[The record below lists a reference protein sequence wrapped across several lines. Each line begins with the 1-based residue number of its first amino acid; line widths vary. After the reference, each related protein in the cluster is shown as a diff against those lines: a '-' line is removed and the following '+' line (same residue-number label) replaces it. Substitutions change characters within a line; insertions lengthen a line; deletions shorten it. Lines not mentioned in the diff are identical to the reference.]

1 MSILRS
7 PLEQNSGFTFPDSS
21 GPSNSSADAIKKD
34 TNNNNNISATSVKET
49 FQIQQPSSYF
59 ASPESINH
67 VSHSK
72 FKHSRIGT
80 IDENL
85 MDTSNQFEKSFAN
98 LSLKK
103 VSSRDTVNSESTL
116 VESLH
121 NKNDSLNSI
130 NSIDTLNSF
139 RLKRFNSA
147 SSVPSFNAI
156 TNFGSPEITHHST
169 FPLLNSSP
177 NGSLCSSASSSS
189 ASSSNSTFQLKKV
202 AKFPIP
208 STISTMTNTELSLIL
223 EGMTSDEDNSI
234 LILDVRPYIDY
245 NTKHIKNAINFNLPS
260 TLLKRSNFTLTRCL
274 SNLSIIENVKI
285 NKFLSDEEASDKKI
299 IIYDDSSVTNNEIS
313 LAAYGTSNKFLNDQN
328 FKGEI
333 YVLKNGLINFNE
345 EFPGLTE
352 ASSNSNGNANNHSTG
367 HQPIKPPHNRSLS
380 LANIS
385 SSTPISPN
393 LSRFQLPKLPKTPVF
408 KIRHNE
414 EFYDFD
420 NYKIINEFKFLNS
433 TINRPDENIEKPLPK
448 WLKTVLDKNN
458 YLSLFEKFKNLEI
471 EEKKRINNLVATNN
485 VTSGI
490 ELGFKNRYKDI
501 FPYEHSRVKLSLTPT
516 QEHQGYINANFINCP
531 QLTKLRYIATQAPLS
546 ETTKD
551 FTKLCEDND
560 ISLIISL
567 TNQFENGIEK
577 CFPYWDDSENFEIL
591 ERTNLND
598 FVLRRLRL
606 TKYNKEVLQ
615 IQILNWSDFD
625 IMVENQQVDVLKLI
639 YLKKTILDHLQK
651 QDQNV
656 IVHCSAGCG
665 RTGTFCTLDSIIN
678 TKFDFSDMNNNN
690 NKSLIDFDPIFEIVE
705 NFRVQ
710 RISMVQ
716 NLRQYLFIYDCLLN
730 YYENFKDF
738 RNDMFGELDNLNIL
752 KNYLSEVK

>member
-1 MSILRS
+1 M
-7 PLEQNSGFTFPDSS
+7 
-21 GPSNSSADAIKKD
+21 
-34 TNNNNNISATSVKET
+34 
-49 FQIQQPSSYF
+49 
-59 ASPESINH
+59 
-67 VSHSK
+67 
-72 FKHSRIGT
+72 
-80 IDENL
+80 
-85 MDTSNQFEKSFAN
+85 
-98 LSLKK
+98 
-103 VSSRDTVNSESTL
+103 
-116 VESLH
+116 
-121 NKNDSLNSI
+121 
-130 NSIDTLNSF
+130 
-139 RLKRFNSA
+139 
-147 SSVPSFNAI
+147 
-156 TNFGSPEITHHST
+156 
-169 FPLLNSSP
+169 
-177 NGSLCSSASSSS
+177 
-189 ASSSNSTFQLKKV
+189 
-202 AKFPIP
+202 
-208 STISTMTNTELSLIL
+208 
-223 EGMTSDEDNSI
+223 
-234 LILDVRPYIDY
+234 
-245 NTKHIKNAINFNLPS
+245 
-260 TLLKRSNFTLTRCL
+260 
-274 SNLSIIENVKI
+274 
-285 NKFLSDEEASDKKI
+285 
-299 IIYDDSSVTNNEIS
+299 
-313 LAAYGTSNKFLNDQN
+313 
-328 FKGEI
+328 
-333 YVLKNGLINFNE
+333 
-345 EFPGLTE
+345 
-352 ASSNSNGNANNHSTG
+352 
-367 HQPIKPPHNRSLS
+367 
-380 LANIS
+380 
-385 SSTPISPN
+385 
-393 LSRFQLPKLPKTPVF
+393 
-408 KIRHNE
+408 
-414 EFYDFD
+414 
-420 NYKIINEFKFLNS
+420 
-433 TINRPDENIEKPLPK
+433 
-448 WLKTVLDKNN
+448 
-458 YLSLFEKFKNLEI
+458 
-471 EEKKRINNLVATNN
+471 
-485 VTSGI
+485 
-490 ELGFKNRYKDI
+490 
-501 FPYEHSRVKLSLTPT
+501 
-516 QEHQGYINANFINCP
+516 
-531 QLTKLRYIATQAPLS
+531 RYIATQAPLS